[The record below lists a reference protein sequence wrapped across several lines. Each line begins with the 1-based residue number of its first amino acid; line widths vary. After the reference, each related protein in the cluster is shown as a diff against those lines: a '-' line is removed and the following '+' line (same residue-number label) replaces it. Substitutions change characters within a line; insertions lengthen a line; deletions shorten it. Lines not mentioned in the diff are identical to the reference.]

1 MLRFFFLFISILL
14 VLFYVELMHGVQW
27 TVIAPWTAALA
38 KISASLLQLFDP
50 TVHAYGAIIQNAH
63 SGVGVQIE
71 PGCNG
76 VEACIVLVSAIL
88 AFPARWRDKLLG
100 IVLGV
105 IAVQA
110 VNVLRVISLFYLLQ
124 WSQPAFEFA
133 HLYLWQALI
142 MLDVLVVWLVWVR
155 YIQRRAAPAAE
166 VAT

>member
-1 MLRFFFLFISILL
+1 MLRFFLLFLSILL
-14 VLFYVELMHGVQW
+14 VLFFVELMHGVQSA
-27 TVIAPWTAALA
+27 VIAPWTSALAHVSAAL
-38 KISASLLQLFDP
+38 LQVFDP
-50 TVHAYGAIIQNAH
+50 SARAYGDVIQNIH

-88 AFPARWRDKLLG
+88 AFPARWRYKLLG
-100 IVLGV
+100 ILLGV
-105 IAVQA
+105 VAVEA

-142 MLDVLVVWLVWVR
+142 MLDVLVVWFVWVR
-155 YIQRRAAPAAE
+155 FVGQRAQRPVT
-166 VAT
+166 VAL

>member
-1 MLRFFFLFISILL
+1 MLRFFLVFISILL
-14 VLFYVELMHGVQW
+14 VLFYVELMHGVQLA
-27 TVIAPWTAALA
+27 VIAPWTAALA
-38 KISASLLQLFDP
+38 KISTNLLQLFDSS
-50 TVHAYGAIIQNAH
+50 VHAYGAIIQNAH
-63 SGVGVQIE
+63 SGVGVKIE

-76 VEACIVLVSAIL
+76 VEACIVLVSAML
-88 AFPARWRDKLLG
+88 AFPSRWQDKFIG

-142 MLDVLVVWLVWVR
+142 MLDVLVVWLIWVR
-155 YIQRRAAPAAE
+155 YIQRRPVPAIE
-166 VAT
+166 VTV

>member
-1 MLRFFFLFISILL
+1 VLRFFFFFVTILL
-14 VLFYVELMHGVQW
+14 VLFYVELMNGVQLA
-27 TVIAPWTAALA
+27 VVAPWTAALA
-38 KISASLLQLFDP
+38 KISAVLLQIFDP
-50 TVHAYGAIIQNAH
+50 TVRAYGAIIQNAH
-63 SGVGVQIE
+63 SGVGVKIE

-76 VEACIVLVSAIL
+76 VEACIVLISAIL
-88 AFPARWRDKLLG
+88 AFPARWRDKLIG

-155 YIQRRAAPAAE
+155 YIQRRAVPAVE
-166 VAT
+166 VAS